1 MPKLI
6 ISRNAQVVREVEL
19 DKERTTIGRHPG
31 NDIVIDHGTVSSRH
45 AAITLVGNE
54 AVLEDLGSTNGTF
67 VNGRRIEKHRL
78 ANGDR
83 AVMALFQLDFIASP
97 AAPAA
102 APAQA
107 EAPSAPAQ
115 PAAPATPAQAA
126 TPAVPAHP
134 LQQAAV
140 PASPAPAPT
149 PAGPPSVPIAPAT
162 SQGAAAFIE
171 VMSGVNAG
179 RKLELGKPLTTLGS
193 PGVLVVVIAR
203 QGSHY
208 TLSQID
214 GGTSPLVNGVAI
226 PKEGVSLSNGDM
238 INLAGTSMR
247 FSAAA

>member
-6 ISRNAQVVREVEL
+6 ISRNAQVVQEVEL

-31 NDIVIDHGTVSSRH
+31 NDIVIEHGTVSGRH

-67 VNGRRIEKHRL
+67 VNGKRIERHRL

-83 AVMALFQLDFIASP
+83 AVIALFQLDFIAP
-97 AAPAA
+97 PAAAAAPAA
-102 APAQA
+102 APA
-107 EAPSAPAQ
+107 AQ
-115 PAAPATPAQAA
+115 KTAQVSPAAPAASPAVAAQAAAPAPAGPLPEPTPPAAAPIPVPAQAA
-126 TPAVPAHP
+126 IAPGN
-134 LQQAAV
+134 AAV
-140 PASPAPAPT
+140 
-149 PAGPPSVPIAPAT
+149 
-162 SQGAAAFIE
+162 IE

-179 RKLELGKPLTTLGS
+179 KTLPLVKPLTTLGS

-203 QGSHY
+203 QGNAY

-226 PKEGVSLSNGDM
+226 PKDGRPLADGDM

-247 FSAAA
+247 FCAAR